1 MRTASLAAGYSL
13 SEVTAAL
20 CTRWQP
26 GVQLLPMSDD
36 RAETHVV
43 VDDPNGAMDDSGRPL
58 QIAIHF
64 QEWWIRYRA
73 TLPAH
78 SFAIIGIET
87 ATPAPGVLEAITNAD
102 LIIFPPSNPVVSIGT
117 ILAVPGIADAI
128 RSAAAPVI
136 GVSPIVGGAPV
147 RGMADACLRAIGV
160 ETSAAAVATH
170 YGARTNGGFIDT
182 WLVDEEDAGIVEVVS
197 DLGISCRA
205 IPLLMT
211 DVAATARMAA
221 ECLQAVNS

>member
-102 LIIFPPSNPVVSIGT
+102 LIIFRP
-117 ILAVPGIADAI
+117 AI
-128 RSAAAPVI
+128 RS
-136 GVSPIVGGAPV
+136 
-147 RGMADACLRAIGV
+147 
-160 ETSAAAVATH
+160 
-170 YGARTNGGFIDT
+170 F
-182 WLVDEEDAGIVEVVS
+182 
-197 DLGISCRA
+197 
-205 IPLLMT
+205 
-211 DVAATARMAA
+211 
-221 ECLQAVNS
+221 Q